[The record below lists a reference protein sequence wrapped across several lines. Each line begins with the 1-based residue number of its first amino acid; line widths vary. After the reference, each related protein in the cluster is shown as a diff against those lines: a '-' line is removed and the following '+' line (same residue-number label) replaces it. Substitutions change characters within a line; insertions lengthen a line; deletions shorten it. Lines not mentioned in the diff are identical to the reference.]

1 MKRAERHRIKEDELR
16 TGVEHAASWTRTHAD
31 EVRVVGLA
39 LLAALVLGGG
49 LYAWQSHRKAEA
61 ERALSAAQT
70 VFEAPVASDLPAGTQ
85 APPGQV
91 YATPAEKYKKAQA
104 AFDDVAKRFGSSSIG
119 QRARYYSALSR
130 LELGDTASASKDLE
144 DLAGRRD
151 GDPLVPSLARLTLAE
166 AYRQRGEFDKAVT
179 TYRQIVDDP
188 KAAVPRDHALM
199 RLASTFEEQH
209 RAKEAGESYRRL
221 AQEFPSSTYASE
233 ARRRAEFLDPS
244 GRG

>member
-1 MKRAERHRIKEDELR
+1 MKRAERHRIKEDEIR
-16 TGVEHAASWTRTHAD
+16 TGVEHAAVWTRTHAD
-31 EVRVVGLA
+31 EVKVVALA
-39 LLAALVLGGG
+39 LLAVVVLGGG

-61 ERALSAAQT
+61 ERAFGAAQI
-70 VFEAPVASDLPAGTQ
+70 VFEAPVASDLPAGTGTQ
-85 APPGQV
+85 PGQV

-104 AFDDVAKRFGSSSIG
+104 AFDDVAKRYGSSAVG
-119 QRARYYSALSR
+119 QRARYYSALR
-130 LELGDTASASKDLE
+130 RIDLGDTATASKDLE

-151 GDPLVPSLARLTLAE
+151 GDALVPSLARLALAE

-179 TYRQIVDDP
+179 AYRQIVDDP

-209 RAKEAGESYRRL
+209 RSKEAGESYRRL